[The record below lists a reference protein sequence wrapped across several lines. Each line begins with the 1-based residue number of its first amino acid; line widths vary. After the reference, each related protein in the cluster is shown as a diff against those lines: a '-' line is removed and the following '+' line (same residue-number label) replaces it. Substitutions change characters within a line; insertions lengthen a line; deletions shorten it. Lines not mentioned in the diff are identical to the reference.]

1 MRGPVDPRDLRRT
14 VQDDIRKVL
23 GDPAARGD
31 RLAEAIA
38 ALAARHPI
46 EPFRAVLACAAALDR
61 PEDEAGTLVLAID
74 RHRSGLEGL
83 MGRDPG
89 FSVAACDLLHE
100 VDRTLREP
108 VFRSGAAATGSGP
121 GAAALPLEE
130 ALCRE
135 ARRAG
140 RSGRPL
146 TIVALSP
153 EDRLEAAAEV
163 LEAARLGLGDS
174 ARDVDFIGSVPP
186 HDFIIL
192 LPCTGGRQGL
202 LAAGRFRRSLL
213 AATGAAWSAGV
224 ASCAGPADPVELT
237 RSAREALQ
245 TARRTGAGQALYRQ
259 ERRAHTR
266 TTVGP
271 SLPARLR
278 LDGVES
284 AIVLEDLSLGGA
296 LLTVHRRIDPGAD
309 VILALRQGAAR
320 PASVAIPS
328 RVLRVS
334 DGPVPGQAPWKAA
347 VAFPAE
353 AGLRV
358 AGVLSGIGPGAA
370 GETR

>member
-1 MRGPVDPRDLRRT
+1 MRGPVDPLDLRRT

-31 RLAEAIA
+31 RLAEAIES
-38 ALAARHPI
+38 LAARHPI
-46 EPFRAVLACAAALDR
+46 EPFRAVLCCAAALDR
-61 PEDEAGTLVLAID
+61 PEDEAASLVLAID
-74 RHRSGLEGL
+74 GHRSDLEGL

-89 FSVAACDLLHE
+89 FAVAACDLLHE

-108 VFRSGAAATGSGP
+108 VFRSGAVAAGCAS
-121 GAAALPLEE
+121 GAAGLPLEE
-130 ALCRE
+130 ALRRE

-146 TIVALSP
+146 SVVALSP
-153 EDRLEAAAEV
+153 DGRLDAAVET
-163 LEAARLGLGDS
+163 LEAARLGLCGS
-174 ARDVDFIGSVPP
+174 ARDVDFVGSLPP
-186 HDFIIL
+186 HDFIVL

-213 AATGAAWSAGV
+213 ATTGASWSAGV
-224 ASCAGPADPVELT
+224 ASRSGPIDHAELT
-237 RSAREALQ
+237 TSAQEALQ
-245 TARRTGAGQALYRQ
+245 TARGTGAGQLLHRQ
-259 ERRAHTR
+259 ERRAHPR

-284 AIVLEDLSLGGA
+284 PVVLEDLSLGGA
-296 LLTVHRRIDPGAD
+296 LLGVHQRIDPGAD

-320 PASVAIPS
+320 PVSVAIPS
-328 RVLRVS
+328 RVLRVA
-334 DGPVPGQAPWKAA
+334 DGPVPGRAPWKAA
-347 VAFPAE
+347 VAFPGD

-370 GETR
+370 GEIR